1 MQRLRQV
8 LFLFLPFLLF
18 FYACQSTSNPFKQR
32 IRLSQWQFCP
42 SDSATNQPDNH
53 WLPVRLPATIFA
65 ALRQNGRFK
74 DVFVG
79 ENLRHVDVKPFQKS
93 WFYQTRFS
101 LPKLNEFPRTI
112 LRFKGINYRANIWLN
127 GQKIADQDTIFGAF
141 RIFKFDASNVVK
153 EKNNILRVQVFPP
166 QAGDFTIGFVDWN
179 PPPPDRNMGLWRPV
193 EILRSRAVHLENPFV
208 KSVLDSSYKQ
218 AKLAMQVT
226 VQNLA
231 EHEVSGTLVGR
242 IGEIK
247 FAKPIRLDAKST
259 RLINL
264 DYHEFPQLILKN
276 PKLWWPHPFGKPA
289 LYHLQME
296 FKVNGRVS
304 DRLKTDFGIR
314 KIESYFTDKGYRGF
328 KINGRKILIRGGGWT
343 DDLFL
348 ADTPQKVRAQ
358 LRYVKQMGLNT
369 IRLEGF
375 WGNDQTLYRLCDS
388 LGILVMAG
396 FSCHW
401 EWESYLGKA
410 CDRFGGASTAQDFDL
425 LSSYWHD
432 QITWLRNHPSIFVWL
447 GGSDMLPRPELEKR
461 YLQILARID
470 GTRPYLGS
478 AAANE
483 SKVSGPTGV
492 KMNGPY
498 DYVPPKYWFE
508 DRKHG
513 GAYGFNT
520 ETGPGP
526 QPPPLSSLKRMI
538 PADHLWPID
547 SVWEYHC
554 GRNEFNSLKRY
565 RKALNERYGKP
576 GDLDDFVKKAQAMN
590 YEAMRPMF
598 EAFAV
603 NKFNAT
609 GVIQWMLN
617 SAWPELYWQLYDY
630 YLMPNGAF
638 YGAKK
643 ACAPLQL
650 MYNYKNHWVYLN
662 NSTLTPA
669 ESLWVHLRMYDLQS
683 NLVDEREKMT
693 DIGENTVKP
702 VLKAEMK
709 YVNTPVY
716 FLDLRLSDR
725 SGKRLADNFYWLSKK
740 ADVLNYSESTWY
752 VTPQSRF
759 ADFRALNRMP
769 KANVLVKS
777 TMAPGGN
784 RIAVHLKN
792 TSSRIAFLIYLELQD
807 ENGQPILPVF
817 WEDNYI
823 SLLPKEERLVEV
835 QFNAFARPKV
845 VVQGWNTVVQN
856 EAAQTDS
863 GDNR

>member
-1 MQRLRQV
+1 MHRLRQV

-18 FYACQSTSNPFKQR
+18 FYACQTSSNSFKYR
-32 IRLSQWQFCP
+32 IRLSCWQFCP
-42 SDSATNQPDNH
+42 SDSATDQPNNH
-53 WLPVRLPATIFA
+53 WLPVQLPATVFA
-65 ALRQNGRFK
+65 ALRQNGHFK

-79 ENLRHVDVKPFQKS
+79 ENLRHVDVRPFQKS

-101 LPKLNEFPRTI
+101 LPDLNEFPRTI
-112 LRFKGINYRANIWLN
+112 LRFNGLNYRANIWLN
-127 GQKIADQDTIFGAF
+127 GHKIADQDTIFGAY
-141 RIFKFDASNVVK
+141 RIFKFNVSNLVK
-153 EKNNILRVQVFPP
+153 EKNNVLRVQVFPP
-166 QAGDFTIGFVDWN
+166 KAGDFTIGFVDWN
-179 PPPPDRNMGLWRPV
+179 PQPPDRNMGLWRPV

-208 KSVLDSSYKQ
+208 KSELDSSFKQ
-218 AKLAMQVT
+218 AKLSIQVT

-247 FAKPIRLDAKST
+247 LAKHLRLTAKST
-259 RLINL
+259 HLITL
-264 DYHEFPQLILKN
+264 DDHEFPQLVLKN
-276 PKLWWPHPFGKPA
+276 PELWWPHQFGKPR
-289 LYHLQME
+289 LYPLLME
-296 FKVNGRVS
+296 FEINGRVS

-314 KIESYFTDKGYRGF
+314 KIESYFTNKGYRGF
-328 KINGRKILIRGGGWT
+328 KINGQKILIRGGGWT

-348 ADTPQKVRAQ
+348 ADRPQKVRAQ

-396 FSCHW
+396 FSCQW

-447 GGSDMLPRPELEKR
+447 GGSDMLPRPALEQR

-478 AAANE
+478 AAASE

-498 DYVPPKYWFE
+498 DYVPPRYWFE

-538 PADHLWPID
+538 PTDHLWPID

-565 RKALNERYGKP
+565 QKALNERYGQAN
-576 GDLDDFVKKAQAMN
+576 DLDDFVKKAQAMN

-617 SAWPELYWQLYDY
+617 SAWPEMYWQLYDY

-643 ACAPLQL
+643 ACVPLQL
-650 MYNYKNHWVYLN
+650 MYNYQNHWVYLN

-669 ESLWVHLRMYDLQS
+669 ESLRVLLRLYDLQS
-683 NLVDEREKMT
+683 NLVVEREKMT
-693 DIGENTVKP
+693 DIQANSVKP
-702 VLKAEMK
+702 VLKAERES
-709 YVNTPVY
+709 VNTPVY
-716 FLDLRLSDR
+716 FLDLRLFDR
-725 SGKRLADNFYWLSKK
+725 SGKMLANNFYWLSQK
-740 ADVLNYSESTWY
+740 ADVLDYSRSTWY
-752 VTPQSRF
+752 VTPQSQF
-759 ADFRALNRMP
+759 ADFGALNRLP
-769 KANVLVKS
+769 KATVLVKS
-777 TMAPGGN
+777 AMAPNGN
-784 RIAVHLKN
+784 RIAVTLKN
-792 TSSRIAFLIYLELQD
+792 TSAHIAFLIYLELQN

-817 WEDNYI
+817 WEDNYL
-823 SLLPKEERLVEV
+823 SLLPKEERLVKV
-835 QFNAFARPKV
+835 QFKTLAQPRV
-845 VVQGWNTVVQN
+845 VVQGWNTIVQN
-856 EAAQTDS
+856 ETAQTYS
-863 GDNR
+863 GENR